1 MPNYNDAQGV
11 ADHLSVV
18 MEYADRDCEFTT
30 YPLDEAEREALLTKM
45 DAYCRHETGKGISE
59 YAKEVMGEP
68 ASPVSLKAAAKE
80 ARESS
85 AALAAHGA
93 STIDLEHEADN
104 AQKASETL
112 FDADGDR

>member
-45 DAYCRHETGKGISE
+45 DAYCRHETGKGISSTQRRSW
-59 YAKEVMGEP
+59 
-68 ASPVSLKAAAKE
+68 ASLSG
-80 ARESS
+80 R
-85 AALAAHGA
+85 
-93 STIDLEHEADN
+93 
-104 AQKASETL
+104 
-112 FDADGDR
+112 

>member
-1 MPNYNDAQGV
+1 
-11 ADHLSVV
+11 

-68 ASPVSLKAAAKE
+68 ERPVSLKTAAKE
-80 ARESS
+80 ARGIR
-85 AALAAHGA
+85 GA
-93 STIDLEHEADN
+93 GSTWG
-104 AQKASETL
+104 T
-112 FDADGDR
+112 DRGPRT

>member
-1 MPNYNDAQGV
+1 MPNYNDAQRG

-18 MEYADRDCEFTT
+18 MEYADRDCEFMT

-68 ASPVSLKAAAKE
+68 VSPVSLKAAVKE
-80 ARESS
+80 SREASVALSGNDAHENIGQDAR
-85 AALAAHGA
+85 
-93 STIDLEHEADN
+93 
-104 AQKASETL
+104 
-112 FDADGDR
+112 

>member
-45 DAYCRHETGKGISE
+45 DAYVLQ
-59 YAKEVMGEP
+59 A
-68 ASPVSLKAAAKE
+68 
-80 ARESS
+80 
-85 AALAAHGA
+85 
-93 STIDLEHEADN
+93 
-104 AQKASETL
+104 
-112 FDADGDR
+112 